1 MIVWHAQGTRFKA
14 NFRWRSL
21 RAHRALPHFLP
32 LALSPVL
39 SLTLLS
45 SIFSLANPPIGPPVD
60 PAFKAKQDELH
71 ERIIQ
76 ILNKPA
82 PIKEVPKPQ
91 PQVALA
97 PELNASLQRAIDSLI
112 KTGPNL
118 LSQMNKGP
126 SSATGS
132 HSSQPSNAGGGSGG
146 GGYQYSSYG
155 RDSF

>member
-1 MIVWHAQGTRFKA
+1 MLSFCFKYTAQ
-14 NFRWRSL
+14 
-21 RAHRALPHFLP
+21 ALVFF
-32 LALSPVL
+32 
-39 SLTLLS
+39 
-45 SIFSLANPPIGPPVD
+45 FSLANPPIGPPVD
-60 PAFKAKQDELH
+60 PAFKVKQDELH

-82 PIKEVPKPQ
+82 PVKEAPKPQ
-91 PQVALA
+91 PPPVALA

-118 LSQMNKGP
+118 LNQMNKGP

-132 HSSQPSNAGGGSGG
+132 QNSQPSNSGGG